1 MSDAAKLNEKIKGK
15 NDPSKP
21 EETVPA
27 RLDEERKTHEIPA
40 PPVTKREPFLR
51 RLFRRRGNVFFK
63 LVHDQASLTFD
74 GLEALVAYMDGQ
86 SPEAAKHLTRA
97 EKDADEARRILI
109 YELNR
114 TYITPIDR
122 EDIFHISRTIDDVL
136 DYAYSTMTEME
147 ILHVKPTPF
156 MVRMA
161 TLLREAAFELLQAV
175 DRLEKYP
182 GVATEHAQR
191 AKALENRVEDVYR
204 EALADLFSGAED
216 IKHVIKMLKYRE
228 VYRHMSNAAD
238 RGDEAANVIGDI
250 VVKRT

>member
-1 MSDAAKLNEKIKGK
+1 MSEAGKLDGKVKGK
-15 NDPSKP
+15 TEPSKP
-21 EETVPA
+21 GENAVS
-27 RLDEERKTHEIPA
+27 RQDGRQKTAESIT
-40 PPVTKREPFLR
+40 PPVARREPFLR
-51 RLFRRRGNVFFK
+51 RLFKRRGNVFFK
-63 LVHDQASLTFD
+63 LIHDQAALTFA
-74 GLEALVAYMDGQ
+74 GLDALVAYMDGQ
-86 SPEAAKHLTRA
+86 SSEAARRLTQA

-109 YELNR
+109 FELNR

-147 ILHVKPTPF
+147 ILRVKPTPY

-161 TLLREAAFELLQAV
+161 ALLKEATYELLEAV

-182 GVATEHAQR
+182 SVATEHAQR

-204 EALADLFSGAED
+204 QALADLFSGAED